1 MTTNIRQNKH
11 LFPEG
16 RILNYDN
23 HHLQTLH
30 QLGLTPNQGK
40 LYLTLLQTGKTTGSI
55 ISKETG
61 LARQEIYRI
70 LNELHTLGLIEKTI
84 SVPTEFQAVPIRDG
98 ISVLMMRKS
107 LEFDQTKERIQS
119 LIDEYTIV
127 KGSIPQKEYK
137 FLMIPPK
144 TLSHEARERMFQN
157 SKETIQ
163 LISTNRRLSQGISHF
178 FEVWK
183 NTVKRNVVVQV
194 IIVGDEAKFKGSPRL
209 RYLQQYP
216 NFTATFTHKPC
227 AGLLIVDKSE
237 AILTLEPKSDLGAS
251 PILWTNHPE
260 VLSIYIDYFAN
271 LWEQTKMHPQTNT
284 YLEG

>member
-16 RILNYDN
+16 SILNYDN
-23 HHLQTLH
+23 HHLQTLN

-40 LYLTLLQTGKTTGSI
+40 LYLTLPQTGKTTGSI

-157 SKETIQ
+157 SKETLQ
-163 LISTNRRLSQGISHF
+163 LISTNRRFSQGISHF
-178 FEVWK
+178 FEVWEK
-183 NTVKRNVVVQV
+183 TLKRNVCVQV
-194 IIVGDEAKFKGSPRL
+194 IVVGDEAKFKGSTRL
-209 RYLQQYP
+209 RNLQQYP
-216 NFTATFTHKPC
+216 NFTAKFTYKPC
-227 AGLLIVDKSE
+227 AGLLIVDKCE
-237 AILTLEPKSDLGAS
+237 AIVTLDPKGDLGAS
-251 PILWTNHPE
+251 PVLWTNHPE
-260 VLSIYIDYFAN
+260 VLSIYIDYFVN
-271 LWEQTKMHPQTNT
+271 LWAKAKKVP
-284 YLEG
+284 EGK